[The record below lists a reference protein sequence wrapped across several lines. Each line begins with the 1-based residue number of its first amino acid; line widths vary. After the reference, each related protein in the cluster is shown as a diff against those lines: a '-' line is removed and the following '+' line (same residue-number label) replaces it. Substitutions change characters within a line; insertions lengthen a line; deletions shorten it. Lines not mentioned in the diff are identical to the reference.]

1 MRTHATVTHDR
12 PTWLATAA
20 ACAGLAAALPAAAQ
34 VAGDECSNAIVVTA
48 NTPVS
53 VNTATMTA
61 SASPP
66 SSIIGPCGFMN
77 WGATTKDA
85 WFRFDAPADGRLT
98 ALLCGSDYDTSVV
111 MYQGTCGSLFRI
123 ACDDDDCQPSGPTYQ
138 SKIMDQVVTAGP
150 VYIRVGGYGTAIGTA
165 VLDVQF
171 ERTVGDVRCWGW
183 NEYGQ
188 LNTPADLGLCS
199 AIAAG
204 GAHTIALRSDGGVRC
219 WGYNIQGQCN
229 TPADLGAC
237 SMIAGGG
244 YHTIALRSDGRV
256 RCWGLYTD
264 GQCYTPE
271 DLGTCS
277 SIAAGDY
284 HTIALRSDGGVR
296 CWGRNDAG
304 QCNTPADLGA
314 CSRIAGG
321 DDHTVALRVDGG
333 VRCWGNNG
341 VGQCNTPADLGAC
354 ASIAA
359 GDSHTIALR
368 SNGVVRCWGYNNNGQ
383 CNTPADLGPCSKIEG
398 GGYHTIALR
407 VDGGVRC
414 WGNNGVGQCNTPADL
429 GACASIA
436 AGGSHTIALTRP
448 DCNSN
453 GVNDYTELAGHD
465 CNANGIHDCTDSLT
479 GSIEDCNSNGLG
491 DRCEKTL
498 QVLANSGHLGPI
510 GAAHNQTFVM
520 ANAAPALEPDRVTVR
535 VKARGDFSGGLE
547 YLRVRIGTTFDVQA
561 LGGTVDCGAGT
572 PTQSFTM
579 DAADFNAA
587 IDADGALRVRLEPS
601 IAVDWN
607 LCPEGTWA
615 EVELSYLGAQSADCN
630 LNGVLDSCELADGLS
645 PDTNHNGVVDSCEAA
660 FTPCAADFD
669 GNGIV
674 NGADLG
680 ALLGSWGPVTAGIP
694 VDLSG
699 DGMVNGADLGILLG
713 AWGAC
718 AS

>member
-20 ACAGLAAALPAAAQ
+20 ACAGLFLAAPAWAGGETPGDDCFNALPA
-34 VAGDECSNAIVVTA
+34 VVGA
-48 NTPVS
+48 NGP
-53 VNTATMTA
+53 VNTATMTPSADPPGNDSCA
-61 SASPP
+61 SL
-66 SSIIGPCGFMN
+66 N
-77 WGATTKDA
+77 WGNSRDA
-85 WFRFDAPADGRLT
+85 WWVFDAPIA
-98 ALLCGSDYDTSVV
+98 GSVTVAFCDSDFDTSVV
-111 MYQGTCGSLFRI
+111 VYQGSCGALARI
-123 ACDDDDCQPSGPTYQ
+123 ACDDDSCAPAGPLYQ
-138 SKIMDQVVTAGP
+138 SKISALKVAAGP
-150 VYIRVGGYGTAIGTA
+150 VYVRVGGYAAQTGN
-165 VLDVQF
+165 
-171 ERTVGDVRCWGW
+171 VRFT
-183 NEYGQ
+183 
-188 LNTPADLGLCS
+188 LAF
-199 AIAAG
+199 AAAG
-204 GAHTIALRSDGGVRC
+204 SAEC
-219 WGYNIQGQCN
+219 WGYNNLGQC
-229 TPADLGAC
+229 TVPAGLGAVTGVA
-237 SMIAGGG
+237 AGN
-244 YHTIALRSDGRV
+244 YHTVAIKANGSV
-256 RCWGLYTD
+256 VCWGANSS
-264 GQCYTPE
+264 GESSVPAG
-271 DLGTCS
+271 LGAVTS
-277 SIAAGDY
+277 VAAGAS
-284 HTIALRSDGGVR
+284 HTVAIKANGSVV
-296 CWGRNDAG
+296 CWGGNAYGECDIPAG
-304 QCNTPADLGA
+304 LGA
-314 CSRIAGG
+314 VTGIGAG
-321 DDHTVALRVDGG
+321 DDHTVAIKANGSV
-333 VRCWGNNG
+333 VCWGSNEF
-341 VGQCNTPADLGAC
+341 GQCAVPAGLGAVTGIDAGNFHNVAIKADGSVAC
-354 ASIAA
+354 WGWNFYGQSTVPAGLGAVTRVTAGGYHNVAIKADGSVVCWGDNRWGQCSVPAGLGTVARVAA
-359 GDSHTIALR
+359 GEVHTVAIKA
-368 SNGVVRCWGYNNNGQ
+368 NGSVVCWGGNSLGQ
-383 CNTPADLGPCSKIEG
+383 LSTPSSIRTAGVIGAGL
-398 GGYHTIALR
+398 YHTIA
-407 VDGGVRC
+407 V
-414 WGNNGVGQCNTPADL
+414 
-429 GACASIA
+429 
-436 AGGSHTIALTRP
+436 
-448 DCNSN
+448 
-453 GVNDYTELAGHD
+453 E
-465 CNANGIHDCTDSLT
+465 IHDCDRNGTADRLEIAAHDCDANSIHDCWDAET

-615 EVELSYLGAQSADCN
+615 EVELSYLGAQPADCN

-713 AWGAC
+713 AWGPC

>member
-1 MRTHATVTHDR
+1 MQTYTPISRFR
-12 PTWLATAA
+12 PTLLAIIAN
-20 ACAGLAAALPAAAQ
+20 CAGLAAALPAAAQ
-34 VAGDECSNAIVVTA
+34 VTGDECSNPIVVTA
-48 NTPVS
+48 NTPAS
-53 VNTATMTA
+53 VDTATMTA

-98 ALLCGSDYDTSVV
+98 ALLCGSNYDTSVV
-111 MYQGTCGSLFRI
+111 MYQGSCGSLFRI

-171 ERTVGDVRCWGW
+171 ERTVGDVRAWGR
-183 NEYGQ
+183 N
-188 LNTPADLGLCS
+188 D
-199 AIAAG
+199 
-204 GAHTIALRSDGGVRC
+204 D
-219 WGYNIQGQCN
+219 GQCN
-229 TPADLGAC
+229 TP
-237 SMIAGGG
+237 S
-244 YHTIALRSDGRV
+244 
-256 RCWGLYTD
+256 
-264 GQCYTPE
+264 

-277 SIAAGDY
+277 SIAAGGG
-284 HTIALRSDGGVR
+284 HTLALRTDGTVR
-296 CWGRNDAG
+296 CWGNNDSG
-304 QCNTPADLGA
+304 QCNTPAGLGT
-314 CSRIAGG
+314 CLRVAGG
-321 DDHTVALRVDGG
+321 VYHSIALRTDGT
-333 VRCWGNNG
+333 VRCWGFNG
-341 VGQCNTPADLGAC
+341 FGQCNTPSDLGTCTAVAAGYAQSAALKSNGIVRC
-354 ASIAA
+354 WGSSTTPSDLATCSSIACGTDNTMA
-359 GDSHTIALR
+359 IQI
-368 SNGVVRCWGYNNNGQ
+368 NGVVRCWGDNEYGQIFPPSDLGTCLRVAGGYRHIIALRSDGLVRCWGLNDDGQ
-383 CNTPADLGPCSKIEG
+383 CNTPTDLGPCSSIAG
-398 GGYHTIALR
+398 GTSHTIALR
-407 VDGGVRC
+407 TDGNVRC
-414 WGNNGVGQCNTPADL
+414 WGKNTFEVCNTPTNL
-429 GACASIA
+429 GPSSSIA
-436 AGGSHTIALTRP
+436 CSGYYNVVLTRP
-448 DCNSN
+448 DCDSN
-453 GVNDYTELAGHD
+453 GVNDYTELAVHD
-465 CNANGIHDCTDSLT
+465 CNANGIHDCTDSLA
-479 GSIEDCNSNGLG
+479 GNIEDCNNNGLG

-498 QVLANSGHLGPI
+498 EVLANSGHLGPI
-510 GAAHNQTFVM
+510 GAAHNQTFVV

-535 VKARGDFSGGLE
+535 VTARGDFSGGLE

-579 DAADFNAA
+579 NAADFNAA

-615 EVELSYLGAQSADCN
+615 EVELSYLGAQSSDCN

-645 PDTNHNGVVDSCEAA
+645 PDTNHNGVVDSCESA

-680 ALLGSWGPVTAGIP
+680 ALLGSWGPVTPGIP

-713 AWGAC
+713 AWGPC